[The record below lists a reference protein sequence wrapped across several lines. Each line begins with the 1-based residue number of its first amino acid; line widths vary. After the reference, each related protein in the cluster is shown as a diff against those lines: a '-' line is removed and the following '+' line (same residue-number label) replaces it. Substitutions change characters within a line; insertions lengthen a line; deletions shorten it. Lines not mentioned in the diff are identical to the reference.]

1 MLPNLC
7 TQQTVAEALE
17 ATVSV
22 LPSSTSGSGYDF
34 SLTVAEALPVAE
46 ALEAT
51 GSLLPSSTSG
61 SGYDYSL
68 TVAEALVGG

>member
-34 SLTVAEALPVAE
+34 SLTVAEAL
-46 ALEAT
+46 EAT
-51 GSLLPSSTSG
+51 GIILSC
-61 SGYDYSL
+61 
-68 TVAEALVGG
+68 